1 MNRTQAI
8 TLCTIVTS
16 AFATA
21 CSKGPI
27 GGSTVTQ
34 SGATQS
40 KFQNGNVC
48 GKVQARPDHE
58 LAEMPITLT
67 AGGETRFVNLEGT
80 AFDRLLKFV
89 TAGEKTICLNADWAD
104 VELPTLE
111 NFVLVSVPDF
121 HGPEN
126 GRPAGEQVKDGDYR
140 IAQCVSKNPDLGG
153 HSTLNLVA
161 SVKNNVIT
169 TLKGPALE
177 FAPELS
183 ATYRGAS
190 SLANNQG
197 EDIVEIQ
204 VSNGTIQ
211 MNQPRT
217 IESITLNLS
226 AQSVSVIFTV
236 PGRDDV
242 HSDSIRPINCSFGNL
257 ELFKKLSA
265 AE

>member
-1 MNRTQAI
+1 MNRFQTISLFAVLSSSFV
-8 TLCTIVTS
+8 TACGTGSSGGSIVTQ
-16 AFATA
+16 T
-21 CSKGPI
+21 
-27 GGSTVTQ
+27 
-34 SGATQS
+34 GAAQS
-40 KFQNGNVC
+40 KFQNGAVC
-48 GKVQARPDHE
+48 GKVLARPEHE
-58 LAEMPITLT
+58 LSEMPVTLT
-67 AGGETRFVNLEGT
+67 SGGETRFVNLEGT
-80 AFDRLLKFV
+80 AFERLLKFV

-104 VELPTLE
+104 VKIPTLE

-121 HGPEN
+121 HGPEG
-126 GRPAGEQVKDGDYR
+126 GRPAAEQVKDGEYR

-169 TLKGPALE
+169 TITGPALE
-177 FAPELS
+177 FAPGLS

-190 SLANNQG
+190 SRANNQG

-204 VSNGTIQ
+204 VTIEMQ
-211 MNQPRT
+211 QTRS

-236 PGRDDV
+236 PGRGDV
-242 HSDSIRPINCSFGNL
+242 HSDSIRPTNCTFSNL
-257 ELFKKLSA
+257 GLFKKLSA

>member
-16 AFATA
+16 AIATA
-21 CSKGPI
+21 CSKGSI
-27 GGSTVTQ
+27 GGSILTQ
-34 SGATQS
+34 TGASQS

-48 GKVQARPDHE
+48 GKVLARPGHE

-80 AFDRLLKFV
+80 AFERLLKFV

-104 VELPTLE
+104 SEVPTLE

-126 GRPAGEQVKDGDYR
+126 GRPAGEQVKDGEYR
-140 IAQCVSKNPDLGG
+140 IAQCVSTSPDLGG

-169 TLKGPALE
+169 TITGPALE
-177 FAPELS
+177 FAPGLS

-190 SLANNQG
+190 SRANNRG

-217 IESITLNLS
+217 IESITLNLT

-242 HSDSIRPINCSFGNL
+242 HSDSIRPTNCTFSNL
-257 ELFKKLSA
+257 GLFKKLSA